1 MIEVLEM
8 SALTEKLVGYGCN
21 IDEAMGRF
29 LNNEAFYEKCFGKFL
44 NDAAFAALG
53 PALEQGN
60 VTESFELA
68 HNLKGVSA
76 NMGITPISD
85 IIIGLVEELRAGRM
99 PADAM
104 ESYRKIMAI
113 KADLDGFMG

>member
-1 MIEVLEM
+1 M

-29 LNNEAFYEKCFGKFL
+29 LNNEAFYEKCFNKFL
-44 NDAAFAALG
+44 NDASFAGLG
-53 PALEQGN
+53 TALEQGK
-60 VTESFELA
+60 VTESFEYA

-76 NMGITPISD
+76 NMGITPIAEV
-85 IIIGLVEELRAGRM
+85 IVGLVEELRAGRM

-104 ESYRKIMAI
+104 ESYQKIMAI
-113 KADLDGFMG
+113 KADLDGFVG